1 MVPNISII
9 ERKKIQL
16 ITLITQLYDLELIE
30 SIENILMDSKKD
42 WWNLISKDEQQAI
55 DVGLEDV
62 KKGNLISHEDMLAE
76 INNRNKIEKSG
87 L

>member
-1 MVPNISII
+1 MIPNISII

-76 INNRNKIEKSG
+76 INNRNKIGKSG